1 MRGLEVQGKGEAVR
15 VCVCIWVQERNAE
28 GGGSGRES
36 ARDTDSQLSG
46 ETEGLQGLRDTKR
59 ERERERAGLRM
70 VRLVGGEDLPPCSD
84 SSSGPITD

>member
-1 MRGLEVQGKGEAVR
+1 M
-15 VCVCIWVQERNAE
+15 QERNGE

-46 ETEGLQGLRDTKR
+46 ETEGLQGLKDTKR
-59 ERERERAGLRM
+59 GGGAGLRT